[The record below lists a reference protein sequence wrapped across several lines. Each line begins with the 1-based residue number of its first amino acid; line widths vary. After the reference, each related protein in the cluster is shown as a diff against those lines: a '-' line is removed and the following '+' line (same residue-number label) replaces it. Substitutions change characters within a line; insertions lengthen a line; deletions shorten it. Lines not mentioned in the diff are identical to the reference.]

1 MTQWTGGSVEDL
13 RMQIALM
20 KQRQDDH
27 ERRHDEFM
35 VRTDK
40 RFEEAL
46 KSIHELVDHSQEVK
60 MQMHEWAGIRKTL
73 YALASVIIVVGGF
86 IGWVLHWVW
95 VGKP

>member
-1 MTQWTGGSVEDL
+1 MEEL
-13 RMQIALM
+13 RMAVAVM

-35 VRTDK
+35 NRTDK

-46 KSIHELVDHSQEVK
+46 KSIHELVNHSEDVK
-60 MQMHEWAGIRKTL
+60 LQMREWAGIRKTL

-86 IGWVLHWVW
+86 LGWVLHWVW
-95 VGKP
+95 TGKP

>member
-1 MTQWTGGSVEDL
+1 MAV
-13 RMQIALM
+13 AVM

-35 VRTDK
+35 TRTDR

-46 KSIHELVDHSQEVK
+46 ASIHELVLHSQDVK

-86 IGWVLHWVW
+86 IGWALHWMW
-95 VGKP
+95 AGKP